1 MLGDPSTT
9 KTQPIGGWG
18 SEILYGPPR
27 NREIVF
33 RVRVVRACEALRE
46 VLWGT

>member
-1 MLGDPSTT
+1 MYVLLHKMCLG
-9 KTQPIGGWG
+9 GG
-18 SEILYGPPR
+18 SEVEGG

-46 VLWGT
+46 ATLKVPSPCK